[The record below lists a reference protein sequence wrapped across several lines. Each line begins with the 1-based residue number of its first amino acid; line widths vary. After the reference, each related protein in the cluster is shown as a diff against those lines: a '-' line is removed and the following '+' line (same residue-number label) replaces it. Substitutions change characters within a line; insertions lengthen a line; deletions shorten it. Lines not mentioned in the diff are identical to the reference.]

1 MKGIILKEILGSL
14 KAVSVGRLGVFGI
27 CPPCVTDEFYPG
39 YLCDP
44 CDSIVK
50 AGGIKGWIA
59 KKCSYEFTDITDELE
74 WDAAILSGDVF
85 GRVNGNRIL
94 GESAA
99 AEATTK
105 RRGSCGT
112 EEVVK
117 YTRTVTFQ
125 DAENDANLSVNDI
138 YVFLRAKYPNYDF
151 AFLTCDNDLMGF
163 FTDVSAQASI
173 VVPQTN
179 DDDTY
184 WESTFTFN
192 EDIDSFPME
201 NLSFLASKQLWTCF
215 VASIVVTGAG
225 GAVTVVDGATLQM
238 TATVTPSN
246 ATDPTVTWSVINGT
260 GTATI
265 NGSGLLSATSP
276 GTVTVV
282 ATANDAAGVV
292 GTLQI
297 TVTP

>member
-1 MKGIILKEILGSL
+1 MKKLVLKQIS
-14 KAVSVGRLGVFGI
+14 AGRMGVFG
-27 CPPCVTDEFYPG
+27 CPPCVSDEFYPN

-59 KKCSYEFTDITDELE
+59 KKCSYDFVDIEDDLE
-74 WDAAILSGDVF
+74 WDAAIASKDVF

-117 YTRTVTFQ
+117 YTRTVTIQ
-125 DAENDANLSVNDI
+125 DAENDAALSVNDI
-138 YVFLRAKYPNYDF
+138 YVFLRSKYPNYDF
-151 AFLTCDNDLMGF
+151 AFLTCDNDLIGF
-163 FTDVSAQASI
+163 FSDVSVQASI

-184 WESTFTFN
+184 WESTFSFN
-192 EDIDSFPME
+192 EDIASFPMV
-201 NLSFLASKQLWTCF
+201 NLDFLATKQLWTCF
-215 VASIVVTGAG
+215 VTAIAVTGAG
-225 GAVTVVDGATLQM
+225 AAITVPNGGTLQM
-238 TATVTPSN
+238 TATVTPTN

-265 NGSGLLSATSP
+265 NGSGLLSGTGL

-282 ATANDAAGVV
+282 ATANDGSGIV

-297 TVTP
+297 TVV

>member
-1 MKGIILKEILGSL
+1 MNKIVLTQISG
-14 KAVSVGRLGVFGI
+14 GRLGAFGI
-27 CPPCVTDEFYPG
+27 CPPCLDDEFYPN

-50 AGGIKGWIA
+50 SGGIKGWIA
-59 KKCSYEFTDITDELE
+59 KKCSYTFADITDEAE
-74 WDAAILSGDVF
+74 WDTAIANKDVF

-99 AEATTK
+99 ADATTK

-117 YTRTVTFQ
+117 YVRTVTFQ
-125 DAENDANLSVNDI
+125 DSENDVNLSVNDI
-138 YVFLRAKYPNYDF
+138 YVYLRAKYPQYDF
-151 AFLTCDNDLMGF
+151 AFLTCDNDLIGF
-163 FTDVSAQASI
+163 FSDASVQSSI
-173 VVPQTN
+173 VIPQTN

-184 WESTFTFN
+184 WETTFTFN
-192 EDIDSFPME
+192 EDISVFPMA
-201 NLSFLASKQLWTCF
+201 NIDFLATKQLWVCF
-215 VASIVVTGAG
+215 VTAIVVSGEG
-225 GAVTVVDGATLQM
+225 LAVTVPNGDDLQM
-238 TATVTPSN
+238 FATVTPGN
-246 ATDPTVTWSVINGT
+246 ATDATVTWSVINGS

-265 NGSGLLSATSP
+265 SVGGLLTGTGA

-282 ATANDAAGVV
+282 ATANDASGVV

-297 TVTP
+297 TVI